1 MLMHLYNV
9 LFEVFKFNIESFEQH
24 TSRCMVVSGF
34 DSIWFYC
41 LFRFE
46 ISFISFPRFVINQNL
61 NLNSNSILLCIM
73 FGYING
79 AAMIGIISHAKYKC
93 HNISTLSYIIILK
106 FQRFILHFCQKFN
119 AYYCFELLIV
129 NPFGNK
135 YH

>member
-1 MLMHLYNV
+1 MFCLRFLNSTSNHLD
-9 LFEVFKFNIESFEQH
+9 NILAG
-24 TSRCMVVSGF
+24 VVSRF

-79 AAMIGIISHAKYKC
+79 AAMIGIISHSKYKC
-93 HNISTLSYIIILK
+93 CNISTLSYIIRLK
-106 FQRFILHFCQKFN
+106 YQRFILHFCQKCN
-119 AYYCFELLIV
+119 AYFCFELFSSESL
-129 NPFGNK
+129 FGN
-135 YH
+135 HSFW

>member
-1 MLMHLYNV
+1 MFCLRFLNSTSNHLD
-9 LFEVFKFNIESFEQH
+9 NILAG
-24 TSRCMVVSGF
+24 VVSRF

-79 AAMIGIISHAKYKC
+79 AAMIGIISHSKYKC
-93 HNISTLSYIIILK
+93 CNISTLSYIIRFK
-106 FQRFILHFCQKFN
+106 YQRFILHFCQKCN
-119 AYYCFELLIV
+119 AYFYFELFSSESL
-129 NPFGNK
+129 FGN
-135 YH
+135 HSFW